1 MIQTEA
7 GFRSA
12 KEALGLVESALG
24 HLRQDATRYHPET
37 FAALQEPLLDE
48 IDRLQTEIRSYTPA
62 RLGGMPVESPQA
74 SVVH

>member
-12 KEALGLVESALG
+12 REALGLVESALG
-24 HLRQDATRYHPET
+24 HLRQDAARYHPKT

-48 IDRLQTEIRSYTPA
+48 IDRLQTEIRSYAPV
-62 RLGGMPVESPQA
+62 RLGGMPVESPHT
-74 SVVH
+74 SVAH